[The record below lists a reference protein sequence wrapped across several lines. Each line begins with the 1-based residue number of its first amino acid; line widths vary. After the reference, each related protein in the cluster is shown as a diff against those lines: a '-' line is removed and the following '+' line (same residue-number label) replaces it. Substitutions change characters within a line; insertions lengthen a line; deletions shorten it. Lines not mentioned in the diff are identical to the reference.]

1 MKVPKK
7 NDYLAR
13 QKARD
18 RVPQDATQRT
28 ISLRLSSGMTGC
40 RRSSMEKSQKAYR
53 DRKNLIV
60 NQTAI

>member
-40 RRSSMEKSQKAYR
+40 RRSSMEKSQGN
-53 DRKNLIV
+53 RKPTEIV
-60 NQTAI
+60 KILL

>member
-28 ISLRLSSGMTGC
+28 ISAPFE
-40 RRSSMEKSQKAYR
+40 RRYDWMPEIQYGKKPR
-53 DRKNLIV
+53 
-60 NQTAI
+60 